1 MEELWGACVAQF
13 ASLPKLPLTLYTFDK
28 QTQTQQTNSF
38 FHIIDINKLISSCIQ
53 YFRGIKYIRD
63 LLYVCTIYT
72 IHIKFISNVWLFAF
86 FNIWYSIFMFNFE
99 FWFPFLKL
107 SGVGTSRD
115 MSDQKSQR
123 GSCKDQRRRH
133 KGFRDPFVQFFHHHE
148 LVFSVFSSN
157 ICYCTNIIVRPPN
170 GVPTACSTS
179 HPLRLRDLH
188 VPGEEN
194 HKCHSFHLPHN
205 QIISAKVPGKQMNK
219 HCQRHNGPRVLT
231 L

>member
-1 MEELWGACVAQF
+1 MGSVR
-13 ASLPKLPLTLYTFDK
+13 PPNLPLFPNYLLHFTPSTNKHKRNK
-28 QTQTQQTNSF
+28 QTHSFISSTSTNE
-38 FHIIDINKLISSCIQ
+38 NQKLISSCIQ

-86 FNIWYSIFMFNFE
+86 FNIWYLIFMFNFE

-133 KGFRDPFVQFFHHHE
+133 KGFRDPFVQFFHHRE
-148 LVFSVFSSN
+148 FVFSVFSSN

-194 HKCHSFHLPHN
+194 HKCRSFH
-205 QIISAKVPGKQMNK
+205 
-219 HCQRHNGPRVLT
+219 
-231 L
+231 